1 MSWGTYYTY
10 DGYLIRLGKNEL
22 ESKYD
27 DLKDDNDTLWNE
39 ILQRIAMTPP
49 ISIKDC
55 EDNDMDYV
63 EWMSNHIKYLR
74 TQMEENCFLMARISD
89 CLETMREHPDK
100 VTEG

>member
-10 DGYLIRLGKNEL
+10 DGYILRVGKNEL
-22 ESKYD
+22 KEKYE

-49 ISIKDC
+49 QSIKDC

-63 EWMSNHIKYLR
+63 DYMSNHIKYLR
-74 TQMEENCFLMARISD
+74 QQIEENNFLMARIDD
-89 CLETMREHPDK
+89 CLETLQEHPDK
-100 VTEG
+100 VSEG